1 MRIAKNIKSVTN
13 IIPNNVKLV
22 AVSKT
27 KSINLIE
34 SAYKAGQ
41 RDFGENKV
49 QELVNKFENLPK
61 DINWH
66 MIGHLQRNKV
76 KYIAPF
82 IYLIQSVDSLRLLI
96 EINKQGIKNNRV
108 INVLVQMDI
117 SNDETKFGFSFQEF
131 EELINKNEIKTLKNI
146 CIKGMMGMASFTKD
160 ENKIKDEFYSLHKFY
175 KKHKKFLNLEILSM
189 GMSGDFKIA
198 INCNSNLIR
207 LGSSI
212 FGDR

>member
-1 MRIAKNIKSVTN
+1 MRIAKNIKSFTD

-117 SNDETKFGFSFQEF
+117 SNDETKFGFSYQEF

-160 ENKIKDEFYSLHKFY
+160 ENKIKDEFYSLNKFY

>member
-1 MRIAKNIKSVTN
+1 MRIAKNIKNVTD

-49 QELVNKFENLPK
+49 QELVDKFENLPK

-175 KKHKKFLNLEILSM
+175 KKHKKFLNLETLSM
-189 GMSGDFKIA
+189 CMSGDFKIA

>member
-1 MRIAKNIKSVTN
+1 MRIGKNIKSFTD

-27 KSINLIE
+27 KSINLID
-34 SAYKAGQ
+34 SAYKAGP

-117 SNDETKFGFSFQEF
+117 SNDETKFGFSYQEF
-131 EELINKNEIKTLKNI
+131 EELINKNEINTLKNI

-160 ENKIKDEFYSLHKFY
+160 ENKIKGEFYSLNKFY

>member
-1 MRIAKNIKSVTN
+1 MRIAKNIKSVTD

-131 EELINKNEIKTLKNI
+131 EELISKNEIKTLKNI

>member
-1 MRIAKNIKSVTN
+1 MRIAKNIKSVTD

-34 SAYKAGQ
+34 SAYKGGQ

-49 QELVNKFENLPK
+49 QELVDKFENLPK

-131 EELINKNEIKTLKNI
+131 EELISKNEIKTLKNI

>member
-1 MRIAKNIKSVTN
+1 MRIAKNIKSVTD

-34 SAYKAGQ
+34 SAYKAGH

-131 EELINKNEIKTLKNI
+131 EELINKNEINTLKNI

>member
-1 MRIAKNIKSVTN
+1 MRIAKNIKSFTDV
-13 IIPNNVKLV
+13 IPNNVKLV

-117 SNDETKFGFSFQEF
+117 SNDETKFGFSYQEF
-131 EELINKNEIKTLKNI
+131 EELINKNEIKTMKNI

>member
-1 MRIAKNIKSVTN
+1 MRIAENIKSFTD

-117 SNDETKFGFSFQEF
+117 SNDETKFGFSYQEF
-131 EELINKNEIKTLKNI
+131 EELINKNEINTLKNI

>member
-1 MRIAKNIKSVTN
+1 MRIAKNIKSFTDV
-13 IIPNNVKLV
+13 IPNNVKLV

-160 ENKIKDEFYSLHKFY
+160 ENKIKDEFYSLHEFY

>member
-1 MRIAKNIKSVTN
+1 MRIAKNIKSVTD

-22 AVSKT
+22 AISKT
-27 KSINLIE
+27 KSLNLIE

>member
-1 MRIAKNIKSVTN
+1 MRIAKNIKSVTD

-34 SAYKAGQ
+34 SAYRAGQ

-96 EINKQGIKNNRV
+96 EINKQGIKNNRL

-117 SNDETKFGFSFQEF
+117 SNDETKFGFSYQEF
-131 EELINKNEIKTLKNI
+131 EELINKNEINTLKNI

-160 ENKIKDEFYSLHKFY
+160 ENKIKDEFYSLNKFY

>member
-1 MRIAKNIKSVTN
+1 MRIAKNIKSFTD

-117 SNDETKFGFSFQEF
+117 SNDETKFGFSYHEF
-131 EELINKNEIKTLKNI
+131 EELINKNEINALKNI

-160 ENKIKDEFYSLHKFY
+160 ENKIKDEFYALHEFY

>member
-1 MRIAKNIKSVTN
+1 MRIAKNIKSVSD

-117 SNDETKFGFSFQEF
+117 SNDETKFGFSYQEF

-146 CIKGMMGMASFTKD
+146 CIKGMMGMASFTND

>member
-1 MRIAKNIKSVTN
+1 MRIAKNIKSVTD
-13 IIPNNVKLV
+13 IIPKNVKLV

>member
-1 MRIAKNIKSVTN
+1 MRIAKNIKSVSD

-117 SNDETKFGFSFQEF
+117 SNDETKFGFSYQEF
-131 EELINKNEIKTLKNI
+131 EELISKNEIKTLKNI

>member
-1 MRIAKNIKSVTN
+1 MRIAKNIKNVTD

-117 SNDETKFGFSFQEF
+117 SNDETKFGFSYQEF

-160 ENKIKDEFYSLHKFY
+160 ENKIKDEFYSLNKFY
-175 KKHKKFLNLEILSM
+175 RKHKKFLNLEILSM

>member
-1 MRIAKNIKSVTN
+1 MKIAKNIKSFTD

-27 KSINLIE
+27 KSVNLIE

-117 SNDETKFGFSFQEF
+117 SNDETKFGFSYQEF

-160 ENKIKDEFYSLHKFY
+160 ENKIKDEFYSLNKFY

>member
-1 MRIAKNIKSVTN
+1 MRIAKNIKSITD

-34 SAYKAGQ
+34 SAYRAGQ

-117 SNDETKFGFSFQEF
+117 SNDKTKFGFSYQEF

-207 LGSSI
+207 IGSSI

>member
-1 MRIAKNIKSVTN
+1 MRIAKNIKSFTD

-27 KSINLIE
+27 KSINLID

-117 SNDETKFGFSFQEF
+117 SNDKTKFGFSYQEF
-131 EELINKNEIKTLKNI
+131 EELINKNEINTLKNI

>member
-1 MRIAKNIKSVTN
+1 MRIAKNIRSVTD

-34 SAYKAGQ
+34 SAYRAGQ

-117 SNDETKFGFSFQEF
+117 SNDETKFGFSYQEF

>member
-1 MRIAKNIKSVTN
+1 MRIAKNIKNVTD

-117 SNDETKFGFSFQEF
+117 SNDETKFGFSYQEF
-131 EELINKNEIKTLKNI
+131 EELIKKNEINTLKNI

-160 ENKIKDEFYSLHKFY
+160 ENKIKDEFYSLHEFY

>member
-1 MRIAKNIKSVTN
+1 MRIAKNIKSITN

-131 EELINKNEIKTLKNI
+131 EELISKNEIKTLKNI

-160 ENKIKDEFYSLHKFY
+160 ENKIKDEFYSLNKFY
-175 KKHKKFLNLEILSM
+175 KKYKKFLNLEILSM

>member
-1 MRIAKNIKSVTN
+1 MRIAKNIKSVTD

-117 SNDETKFGFSFQEF
+117 SNDETKFGFSYQEF
-131 EELINKNEIKTLKNI
+131 EELINKNEIKTMKSI
-146 CIKGMMGMASFTKD
+146 CIKGMMGMAIFTKD

>member
-1 MRIAKNIKSVTN
+1 MRIAKNIKNVTD

-49 QELVNKFENLPK
+49 QELVDKFENLPK

-117 SNDETKFGFSFQEF
+117 SNDETKFGFSYQEF
-131 EELINKNEIKTLKNI
+131 EELINKNEINTLKNI

>member
-1 MRIAKNIKSVTN
+1 MRIAKNIKSVTD
-13 IIPNNVKLV
+13 IIPKNVKLV

-117 SNDETKFGFSFQEF
+117 SNDETKFGFSYQEF
-131 EELINKNEIKTLKNI
+131 EELINKNEIKTMKSI

>member
-34 SAYKAGQ
+34 SAYRAGQ

-131 EELINKNEIKTLKNI
+131 EELISKNEIKTLKNI

-160 ENKIKDEFYSLHKFY
+160 ENKIKEEFYSLHKFY
-175 KKHKKFLNLEILSM
+175 KKHKRFLNLEILSM

>member
-1 MRIAKNIKSVTN
+1 MRIAKNIKNVTD

-131 EELINKNEIKTLKNI
+131 EELINKNEINALKNI

>member
-1 MRIAKNIKSVTN
+1 MKIAKNIKSFTD

-27 KSINLIE
+27 KSVNLIE

-117 SNDETKFGFSFQEF
+117 SNDETKFGFSYQEF

>member
-1 MRIAKNIKSVTN
+1 MRIAKNIKSVTD

-117 SNDETKFGFSFQEF
+117 SNDETKFGFSYQEF
-131 EELINKNEIKTLKNI
+131 EELINKNEINNLKNI

>member
-1 MRIAKNIKSVTN
+1 MRIAKNIKSFTD

-117 SNDETKFGFSFQEF
+117 SNDETKFGFSYQEF
-131 EELINKNEIKTLKNI
+131 EELINKNEIKTMKSI

>member
-1 MRIAKNIKSVTN
+1 MRIAKNIKSLTD

-117 SNDETKFGFSFQEF
+117 SNDETKFGFSYQEF

>member
-1 MRIAKNIKSVTN
+1 MRIAKNIKNVTD

-49 QELVNKFENLPK
+49 QELVDKFENLPK

-117 SNDETKFGFSFQEF
+117 SNDETKFGFSYQEF
-131 EELINKNEIKTLKNI
+131 EELINKNEINTLKNI

-175 KKHKKFLNLEILSM
+175 KKHKKFLNLEILFH
-189 GMSGDFKIA
+189 GYERRF
-198 INCNSNLIR
+198 
-207 LGSSI
+207 
-212 FGDR
+212 

>member
-1 MRIAKNIKSVTN
+1 MRIAKNIKSFTD

-34 SAYKAGQ
+34 SAYRAGQ

-96 EINKQGIKNNRV
+96 EINKQGIKNNRM

-117 SNDETKFGFSFQEF
+117 SNDETKFGFSYQEF
-131 EELINKNEIKTLKNI
+131 EELINKNEINTLKNI

-160 ENKIKDEFYSLHKFY
+160 ENKIKDEFYSLNKFY

>member
-1 MRIAKNIKSVTN
+1 MRIAKNIKSVTD

-34 SAYKAGQ
+34 SAYRAGQ

-117 SNDETKFGFSFQEF
+117 SNDETKFGFSYQEF

-160 ENKIKDEFYSLHKFY
+160 ENKIKDEFYSLHEFY

>member
-1 MRIAKNIKSVTN
+1 MRIAKNIKSFTDV
-13 IIPNNVKLV
+13 IPNNVKLV

-117 SNDETKFGFSFQEF
+117 SNDETKFGFSYQEF
-131 EELINKNEIKTLKNI
+131 EELINKNEINSLKNI

-207 LGSSI
+207 VGSSI

>member
-108 INVLVQMDI
+108 INVLVQMNI
-117 SNDETKFGFSFQEF
+117 SNDETKFGFSYQEF

-160 ENKIKDEFYSLHKFY
+160 ENKIKDEFYSLNKFY

>member
-1 MRIAKNIKSVTN
+1 MRIAKNIKSFTE

>member
-1 MRIAKNIKSVTN
+1 MKIAKNIKSFTD

-27 KSINLIE
+27 KSVNLIE

>member
-1 MRIAKNIKSVTN
+1 MRIAKNIKSVTD

-34 SAYKAGQ
+34 SAYKGGQ

-49 QELVNKFENLPK
+49 QELVDKFENLPK

-117 SNDETKFGFSFQEF
+117 SNDETKFGFSYQEF

-146 CIKGMMGMASFTKD
+146 CIKGMMGMASFTND

>member
-1 MRIAKNIKSVTN
+1 MRIAKNIKSVTD

-27 KSINLIE
+27 KSVNLIE

-49 QELVNKFENLPK
+49 QELVDKFENLPK